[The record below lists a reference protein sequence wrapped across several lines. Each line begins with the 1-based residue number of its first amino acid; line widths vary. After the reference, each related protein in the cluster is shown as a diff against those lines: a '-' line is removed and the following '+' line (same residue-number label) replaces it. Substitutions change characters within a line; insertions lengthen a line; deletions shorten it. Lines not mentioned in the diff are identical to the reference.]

1 MVKWKFPTV
10 ALESEQRGQ
19 ACIEGLIF
27 LQKTRRPF
35 VFVLLSNFEKF
46 FFKVERDQGPEQMI
60 WSILRDNEALE
71 VLAALVI
78 GGKIRQPLSKQA
90 EDKLLNLGFAKEVV

>member
-35 VFVLLSNFEKF
+35 VFVLLSNFENFF
-46 FFKVERDQGPEQMI
+46 FFKVERDQNKMNYSQSDELDTDI
-60 WSILRDNEALE
+60 
-71 VLAALVI
+71 
-78 GGKIRQPLSKQA
+78 
-90 EDKLLNLGFAKEVV
+90 GFAHS